1 MDIFQYMWTELP
13 LQDTAFLWL
22 VTVFDLTVQH
32 STRGKKTPPAA
43 ALWEF
48 LKQDCARLFSL
59 SDSGSLRFTRTEIR
73 SEDGYKVEIKGR
85 LEHTADVET
94 KLLFSSVQ
102 SSRV

>member
-48 LKQDCARLFSL
+48 LKQ
-59 SDSGSLRFTRTEIR
+59 T
-73 SEDGYKVEIKGR
+73 V
-85 LEHTADVET
+85 
-94 KLLFSSVQ
+94 
-102 SSRV
+102 